1 VSRFFYYASFAI
13 PVLGSFLLMHRY
25 AWARLVRDPALPR
38 RWRLALTGLVV
49 LLAVLLAGVFLSFRT
64 VPEGWARTTMTFGF
78 FWLGFLFYLTVL
90 LAALDIA
97 RFLARRVRRKPS
109 EVDAGRRA
117 FLARATASA
126 AIAGTAVVAVGGR
139 RTAFEI
145 TKPEMAVPLAR
156 LPRELSGFRIVHLTD
171 LHIGPILQDRFV
183 ETVVEETNA
192 SRPDLIVVTGD
203 LVDGPVERLGS
214 VIDPL
219 ARLRA
224 RCGIAFVTGNH
235 EYYSGAESWVEFL
248 KSRGIHVLV
257 NQRIAVGDRGGG
269 GASFDVAGVPDHHA
283 GRFLRDHEPDLERAL
298 DGRDPE
304 RELLFLA
311 HQPCQLALA
320 RGRGVGLQLSGH
332 THGGQMWPF
341 RALVAM
347 TQPFV
352 TGLHRTEEGSAI
364 WVSRG
369 AGFWGPPM
377 RVLEPAEI
385 ATIVLTT

>member
-1 VSRFFYYASFAI
+1 
-13 PVLGSFLLMHRY
+13 L
-25 AWARLVRDPALPR
+25 
-38 RWRLALTGLVV
+38 
-49 LLAVLLAGVFLSFRT
+49 
-64 VPEGWARTTMTFGF
+64 
-78 FWLGFLFYLTVL
+78 
-90 LAALDIA
+90 
-97 RFLARRVRRKPS
+97 RRKPR

-139 RTAFEI
+139 RSAFEI
-145 TKPEMAVPLAR
+145 TKPELAVPLAR

-171 LHIGPILQDRFV
+171 LHVGPILQERFV

-203 LVDGPVERLGS
+203 LVDGTVGSLGS
-214 VIDPL
+214 VIEPL
-219 ARLRA
+219 AKLRA

-235 EYYSGAESWVEFL
+235 EYYSGAEEWLAFL
-248 KSRGIHVLV
+248 QARGIEVLV
-257 NQRIAVGDRGGG
+257 NRRIAVGDRGPG
-269 GASFDVAGVPDHHA
+269 GASFDLAGVPDHHA
-283 GRFLRDHEPDLERAL
+283 GRFLREHEPDLERAL
-298 DGRDPE
+298 AGRDPE
-304 RELLFLA
+304 RELVYLA
-311 HQPCQLALA
+311 HQPTQLALA

-341 RALVAM
+341 RTLVAM

-352 TGLHRTEEGSAI
+352 SGLHRTEEGSAI